1 MIAYSPTSQS
11 EFDQYQAAMTNF
23 LDAAAKDSTPA
34 GILRH
39 VGTKEV
45 IQDWDTV
52 RAALGY
58 EKVSFAGVS

>member
-1 MIAYSPTSQS
+1 MTS
-11 EFDQYQAAMTNF
+11 F
-23 LDAAAKDSTPA
+23 LDAAARDSTPV
-34 GILRH
+34 GILEH

-45 IQDWDTV
+45 IQDWDTM